1 MEYRLDINYTLMVV
15 PENEP
20 FYHMTS
26 VVTLTDVCK
35 SFSFF

>member
-26 VVTLTDVCK
+26 VVTLTHVCM
-35 SFSFF
+35 SLGFF